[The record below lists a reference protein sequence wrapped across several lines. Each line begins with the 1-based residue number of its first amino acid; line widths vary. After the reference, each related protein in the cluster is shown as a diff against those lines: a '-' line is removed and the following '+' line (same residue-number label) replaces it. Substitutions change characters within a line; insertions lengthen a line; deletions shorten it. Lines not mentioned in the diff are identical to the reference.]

1 MCYDTFVKKNRQKQR
16 KTIALYI
23 FRGWEQMNNK
33 QHCVPFVLYLFLRR
47 KNKHLDDYTCVLCTN
62 GHEETSFH
70 LFFECPFSVTVGAPL
85 LQPLDMIIQARR
97 DFGSHIFTEIFIT
110 TCWTIWNARNGFIF
124 L

>member
-1 MCYDTFVKKNRQKQR
+1 
-16 KTIALYI
+16 
-23 FRGWEQMNNK
+23 MNNK

-110 TCWTIWNARNGFIF
+110 TWTIWNARNGFIF
-124 L
+124 YNKATSLTSWRIAFKEELGLVCTKA